1 MIRLSQLEN
10 KHIGERVGSHKDLE
24 VSDEEHKKISDEELL
39 AEGKKTSDG
48 GHGDI
53 EENISGALALEELC
67 EDGSNIDFIHNTVTK
82 EVEVGEVGRPLFTK
96 KMPRG
101 D

>member
-10 KHIGERVGSHKDLE
+10 EHTKESLHRDSEA
-24 VSDEEHKKISDEELL
+24 DEEHKEVSDEELL